1 FTDEDRRSVFMWLDM
16 NSNEL
21 VAYKDVDAQKKGEIV
36 WPEFDVD
43 PKNFTGVEKRS
54 AVASAKSTS
63 SR

>member
-1 FTDEDRRSVFMWLDM
+1 MWLDM